1 MKERRLAKKEEE
13 ISSGKGREAKKVGEE
28 KKKEGQVKKEV
39 GEQKRYRNGD
49 DTINYESNGKC
60 SMNRQS

>member
-1 MKERRLAKKEEE
+1 MKERLGMDRA
-13 ISSGKGREAKKVGEE
+13 GRQKVGEE